1 MTLRGD
7 GNLAEEHCQLKDV
20 KAGAIGFYRKGRK
33 TMDRTDGWKWKAYSY
48 CWTRLYPIRRYL
60 LAIHRRLVLNEWG
73 RGRKNTNNNES

>member
-1 MTLRGD
+1 M
-7 GNLAEEHCQLKDV
+7 DV